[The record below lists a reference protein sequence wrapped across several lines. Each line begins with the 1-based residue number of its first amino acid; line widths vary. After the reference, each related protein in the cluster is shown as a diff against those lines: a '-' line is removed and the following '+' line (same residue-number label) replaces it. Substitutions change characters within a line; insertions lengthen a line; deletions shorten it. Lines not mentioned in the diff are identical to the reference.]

1 MHGYNMANANVIN
14 HLATF
19 LDAEARG
26 LSYNPSL
33 LSILHS
39 FLQIYPLYFLTF
51 NIFCSNGFNVTF
63 IGCLPPSS
71 AGLLPLPYQTI
82 MHSDNSPM
90 KQFYPM
96 DFVEDMNGKH
106 NSWEAV
112 VLLPFINIDKLK
124 EAVAEVE
131 NDKSLMSSMTEFDR
145 ERNSFGEVLL
155 YEPKKSAT
163 DNGSSLAVSNINAPY
178 VAVERLQPINTPGV
192 SFSPKMING
201 TIIPFDG
208 FPSLRSLP
216 IKYIFIRL
224 LHHKAMMGMK
234 YKTLILGVSENSIS
248 TEEASLRTILGQH
261 VFVNYPMRHEAKV
274 VGISNSSSVFTLGKP
289 NPDQPN
295 SPVDITEKK
304 RDEHETVQ
312 WLQHASKNQEFFIAG
327 DKKEVGTGTGGLAI
341 GPVDTILTVLP
352 VIKSTLCGSNGE
364 KDRVYANTTAEYP
377 LQLVQLQRQSP
388 IKMVRADATR
398 VSRPKQ
404 SHSKSMHSGAR
415 HFSSQTSSGVRY
427 GVNSFRFLLRKFR

>member
-1 MHGYNMANANVIN
+1 
-14 HLATF
+14 
-19 LDAEARG
+19 
-26 LSYNPSL
+26 
-33 LSILHS
+33 
-39 FLQIYPLYFLTF
+39 
-51 NIFCSNGFNVTF
+51 
-63 IGCLPPSS
+63 
-71 AGLLPLPYQTI
+71 
-82 MHSDNSPM
+82 
-90 KQFYPM
+90 
-96 DFVEDMNGKH
+96 
-106 NSWEAV
+106 
-112 VLLPFINIDKLK
+112 
-124 EAVAEVE
+124 
-131 NDKSLMSSMTEFDR
+131 
-145 ERNSFGEVLL
+145 
-155 YEPKKSAT
+155 
-163 DNGSSLAVSNINAPY
+163 
-178 VAVERLQPINTPGV
+178 
-192 SFSPKMING
+192 
-201 TIIPFDG
+201 
-208 FPSLRSLP
+208 
-216 IKYIFIRL
+216 
-224 LHHKAMMGMK
+224 MMGMK